1 MSVTLTFPVTLVS
14 SLGRLYPAF
23 PAKNRSLYLVS
34 EKQKIHNKNNNN
46 TTTKN
51 HPIDKKKLLST
62 WWEYRTMSLM
72 SFSKFCFK
80 VNIFKPINSLHSF

>member
-1 MSVTLTFPVTLVS
+1 MSVILTFQATLVS

-34 EKQKIHNKNNNN
+34 EKQKIHNKSNNN

-51 HPIDKKKLLST
+51 HPTDKKT
-62 WWEYRTMSLM
+62 NEYMTMSR
-72 SFSKFCFK
+72 SFPHFASKLTNLNQLVRFC
-80 VNIFKPINSLHSF
+80 SF

>member
-23 PAKNRSLYLVS
+23 PAKNRLLYLVS

-51 HPIDKKKLLST
+51 HPIDKKKTTLYLVGIHNYVTYELFQVLL
-62 WWEYRTMSLM
+62 
-72 SFSKFCFK
+72 
-80 VNIFKPINSLHSF
+80 